1 VTTFTPRPT
10 PRVRLRAIEG
20 IDGDNGGSPA
30 DAAPERTKVAV
41 LGGGV
46 GGIAAAFELTATPE
60 LRERFEVTVHQ
71 LGWRIGGKGASGR
84 NMAAGGRIEEHG
96 LHIWFGFY
104 DNAFRLM
111 REAYQELGRP
121 PGDPLATLEDA
132 FKPCDQIVLYDR
144 QGDGWEGFAFRPPRN
159 FERPGVPGDLPTFWD
174 VAAGASEWALG
185 RWREI
190 HRDSPHLAT
199 GPAPSHF
206 TPEWFEA
213 LAEDVASELIGT
225 TLVGAEHLLH
235 AATKLAGERARTDA
249 APTPQHK
256 HARLYVELLA
266 KFRDWLWEHV
276 VAERRDS
283 HPYLRLFFTMFDVVA
298 TTAAGVVADGVIDEG
313 FGAIDDVEWCEWLRR
328 HGAHEVT
335 LGRTP
340 AERSP
345 MLRAVYDVAFGYVD
359 GDIDKANVAA
369 GTATNDLLRLCFSY
383 RGSLMWKMQ
392 AGMGDTVFTP
402 FYEVLR
408 RRGVKFRFFDAVTNL
423 GLSDDGRAVDR
434 IDLVSQVEL
443 VDGDYNPLVQV
454 AGLDCWPSEPLW
466 DQLADGEVLRA
477 QGINFENDSN
487 PLGRTT
493 RSLQRGVDFDKVVL
507 GISVAALPPI
517 CGELIAAHEPFGRMI
532 ESSATV
538 QTQAFQLWLSEPGD
552 ALGWA
557 HDLNSVAGCYVEPMD
572 TYCDMSH
579 LLAREEWE
587 EADGVRGIAYFC
599 GVIDDRAG
607 ETAAETTARAK
618 QSALE
623 FLSSQAGTLWPN
635 AVAAGNG
642 SPLRWEL
649 LADPEGGENEL
660 RFDSQFWRAN
670 TSLTERY
677 VLTPAG
683 EVKNRLRSDQSGFE
697 NLVLAGDWTDNGVNG
712 GCVEAA
718 AISGVQAA
726 RALTGRD
733 VAIPGESRRW
743 MRPPQ
748 APSAS
753 SNGSG
758 PKPGASN
765 ERERDASD
773 LLGEAVGFTAELIGT
788 VAGRLMRELSAL
800 LSAGRRLF

>member
-1 VTTFTPRPT
+1 M
-10 PRVRLRAIEG
+10 RAIEG
-20 IDGDNGGSPA
+20 IDRDNGGR
-30 DAAPERTKVAV
+30 AAGAPRERTKVAV

-46 GGIAAAFELTATPE
+46 GSIAAAFELTATPE

-84 NMAAGGRIEEHG
+84 NVAANGRIEEHG

-121 PGDPLATLEDA
+121 AGAPLATLEDA

-144 QGDGWEGFAFRPPRN
+144 QGEGWEPFAFSPPRN
-159 FERPGVPGDLPTFWD
+159 FERPGVPADLPTFWD

-190 HRDSPHLAT
+190 HGESPHLAT
-199 GPAPSHF
+199 EPAPSRF
-206 TPEWFEA
+206 TPDWFED
-213 LAEDVASELIGT
+213 LAADIATELLDIE
-225 TLVGAEHLLH
+225 LAGAEHLLH
-235 AATKLAGERARTDA
+235 LAAKLAGEQARRPEVTVD
-249 APTPQHK
+249 TLPQDDHE
-256 HARLYVELLA
+256 LLVELLCG
-266 KFRDWLWEHV
+266 FRDWLWEHV
-276 VAERRDS
+276 VAERCDQES
-283 HPYLRLFFTMFDVVA
+283 HLRLFFTMFDVVA
-298 TTAAGVVADGVIDEG
+298 TTAAGIVADGVIENG
-313 FGAIDDVEWCEWLRR
+313 FGAIDDVEWCEWLRS
-328 HGAHEVT
+328 HGAHEIT

-345 MLRAVYDVAFGYVD
+345 VLRAVYDVAFGYLD

-369 GTATNDLLRLCFSY
+369 GTATNDLLRLAFSY
-383 RGSLMWKMQ
+383 RGSIMYKMQ
-392 AGMGDTVFTP
+392 AGMGDVVFTP

-408 RRGVKFRFFDAVTNL
+408 RRGVKFRFFNAVSNL
-423 GLSDDGRAVDR
+423 GLSDDGRNVDR
-434 IDLVSQVEL
+434 IEVVPQVEL
-443 VDGDYNPLVQV
+443 AGAEAYQPLVEV
-454 AGLDCWPSEPLW
+454 ADLDCWPSEPRW
-466 DQLADGEVLRA
+466 EQLADGEALRA
-477 QGINFENDSN
+477 RGVDFEADSN
-487 PLGRTT
+487 PLSRPAH
-493 RSLQRGVDFDKVVL
+493 RLRRGADFDAVVL

-517 CGELIAAHEPFGRMI
+517 CGELIAASEPFARMI
-532 ESSATV
+532 SSSATV
-538 QTQAFQLWLSEPGD
+538 QTQAFQLWLNEPGD

-557 HDLNSVAGCYVEPMD
+557 HELNSVAGCYVEPMD

-579 LLAREEWE
+579 LLPREGWD
-587 EADGVRGIAYFC
+587 EAGDVRAIAYFC

-618 QSALE
+618 QGAIE
-623 FLSSQAGTLWPN
+623 FLSAQAGTLWPK

-649 LADPEGGENEL
+649 LADPEERENEL

-683 EVKNRLRSDQSGFE
+683 AVKDRLRADESGFE

-726 RALTGRD
+726 RALIGHDRE
-733 VAIPGESRRW
+733 IPGESRHW
-743 MRPPQ
+743 LG
-748 APSAS
+748 AHAAVAAS
-753 SNGSG
+753 SNGAQRRTG
-758 PKPGASN
+758 EDGDRHAG
-765 ERERDASD
+765 D
-773 LLGEAVGFTAELIGT
+773 LLTRPPAS
-788 VAGRLMRELSAL
+788 RPS
-800 LSAGRRLF
+800 

>member
-1 VTTFTPRPT
+1 M
-10 PRVRLRAIEG
+10 RLAELGEPGAEKLKIHRDQCRFRAIEG
-20 IDGDNGGSPA
+20 IDGDK
-30 DAAPERTKVAV
+30 TKVAV

-46 GGIAAAFELTATPE
+46 GSIAAAFELTATTE

-111 REAYQELGRP
+111 REAYQELGRA

-144 QGDGWEGFAFRPPRN
+144 QGDDWTGFAFSPPRN
-159 FERPGVPGDLPTFWD
+159 FARPGVPGDMPTFWE
-174 VAAGASEWALG
+174 VAAAASEWALG
-185 RWREI
+185 RWREL
-190 HRDSPHLAT
+190 HNESPHLAT
-199 GPAPSHF
+199 EPAPVDL
-206 TPEWFEA
+206 TPDWFDDIA
-213 LAEDVASELIGT
+213 GIFASELLGT
-225 TLVGAEHLLH
+225 ALVGAEHLLH
-235 AATKLAGERARTDA
+235 LATRLAGERARSA
-249 APTPQHK
+249 APPTPGHK
-256 HARLYVELLA
+256 YAKLYVELLTG
-266 KFRDWLWEHV
+266 FRDWLWEFV
-276 VAERRDS
+276 VKERCDS
-283 HPYLRLFFTMFDVVA
+283 HPNLRLFFTMLDVVA
-298 TTAAGVVADGVIDEG
+298 STAAGIVTDGVIDNG
-313 FGAIDDVEWCEWLRR
+313 FGAIDDYEWCEWLRR

-359 GDIDKANVAA
+359 GVIDKANVAA
-369 GTATNDLLRLCFSY
+369 GTATNDLVRLCFSY

-408 RRGVKFRFFDAVTNL
+408 KRGVKFRFFDAVTNL
-423 GLSDDGRAVDR
+423 GLGVDGRTVDT
-434 IDLVSQVEL
+434 IDVVSQVDLAVPEYDPL
-443 VDGDYNPLVQV
+443 VDV
-454 AGLDCWPSEPLW
+454 AGLDCWPSEPQW
-466 DQLADGEVLRA
+466 GQLADGEKLRA
-477 QGINFENDSN
+477 QGVDFENDAN
-487 PLGRTT
+487 PLGRPV
-493 RSLQRGVDFDKVVL
+493 RSLRRGVDFDQVVL

-517 CGELIAAHEPFGRMI
+517 CGELIAAHEPFARMI
-532 ESSATV
+532 ESSETV

-557 HDLNSVAGCYVEPMD
+557 HDMNSVAGCYVEPLD

-579 LLAREEWE
+579 LLPREGWGES
-587 EADGVRGIAYFC
+587 DGVRSIAYFC

-607 ETAAETTARAK
+607 ETPAETTARAK
-618 QSALE
+618 QSAIE
-623 FLSSQAGTLWPN
+623 FLSADAGALWPD
-635 AVAAGNG
+635 AVAGGSG

-649 LADPEGGENEL
+649 LADPEERENEL

-677 VLTPAG
+677 VLTPAAK
-683 EVKNRLRSDQSGFE
+683 VKDRLRSDESGFE

-726 RALTGRD
+726 RALTGLD
-733 VAIPGESRRW
+733 TEIPGESRHW
-743 MRPPQ
+743 IARPV
-748 APSAS
+748 ADDST
-753 SNGSG
+753 NGG
-758 PKPGASN
+758 VPRAPGAGSDDHDA
-765 ERERDASD
+765 RDLVLSA
-773 LLGEAVGFTAELIGT
+773 AGFTAELIGT
-788 VAGRLMRELSAL
+788 AIGRVIRDVTGLIGL
-800 LSAGRRLF
+800 GRRLF